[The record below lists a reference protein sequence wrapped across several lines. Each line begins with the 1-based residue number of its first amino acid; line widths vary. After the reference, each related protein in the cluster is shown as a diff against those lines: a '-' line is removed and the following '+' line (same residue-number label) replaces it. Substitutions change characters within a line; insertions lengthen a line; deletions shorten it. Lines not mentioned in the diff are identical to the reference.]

1 MYALIRPFVQ
11 LILMRQGPEDLPAS
25 ALLMWLCVLAYLVLG
40 LVVTVPF
47 FSFQVAVLQSGMELG
62 LLALFSASLLNSR
75 GLRPRFVQTFTALL
89 GVGVLMGLLML
100 PLVYSLRGAENPQEI
115 PALATIAYLI
125 LLGWL
130 LTVYG
135 HILRSALDLRSLS
148 GGIALAVFY
157 LILTAVAGE
166 ALFHLLSP

>member
-11 LILMRQGPEDLPAS
+11 LALLRQGPEDLPAS
-25 ALLMWLCVLAYLVLG
+25 GLLMWLCVLAYLLLG

-47 FSFQVAVLQSGMELG
+47 FPFQVAVLQTGMELG
-62 LLALFSASLLNSR
+62 LLALFSVSLLSSQ

-89 GVGVLMGLLML
+89 GVGVIMGALML
-100 PLVYSLRGAENPQEI
+100 PLVYSLRGAETPQEI
-115 PALATIAYLI
+115 PALSTIVYLV

-130 LTVYG
+130 LTSYG
-135 HILRSALDLRSLS
+135 HILRSALNLRSLS
-148 GGIALAVFY
+148 SGVALAVFY

-166 ALFHLLSP
+166 ALFNLLSP